1 MIRVRTLLAA
11 LVVMTALIGPVE
23 SRTQGA
29 TKEPSKSSPTLD
41 SARARWER
49 FTPAEKERARARYEH
64 FLAMTEEEREQ
75 LVESARR
82 LRERSDRVSSQLAA
96 PGSKAGEKLATLD
109 PEKRRAIV
117 HEIVTDESRAVGAR
131 IRNQFPEDWLKRLE
145 NANPQ
150 ERARCFREFRI
161 QQRNRVARYAIGELG
176 KRLGLAKAEIL
187 RLQELPGEERCAVV
201 LDLRKKLSTQEVDES
216 GLPPGITREQ
226 WDAWL
231 ALPPEEF
238 FDVFQ
243 RYRESRI
250 YAQQKRE
257 ASSTA
262 PPVSGK
268 AAHRETAE
276 ALRNLSEAVRTHP
289 DEVLALSDLSP
300 ADRRAKINADRRQ
313 RCLRAL
319 RDGHL
324 LSEPEIEALEKRP
337 DAEFFAEVRRLVWK
351 PAKPFWLKRLSGL
364 LHH

>member
-1 MIRVRTLLAA
+1 VIRVRTFLTA
-11 LVVMTALIGPVE
+11 LVVMTALLGPAE
-23 SRTQGA
+23 SRVQDA
-29 TKEPSKSSPTLD
+29 AKEPTKSSPTLD

-49 FTPAEKERARARYEH
+49 FTPEEKERARARYER

-82 LRERSDRVSSQLAA
+82 LRERSDRVSNQLGA
-96 PGSKAGEKLATLD
+96 PGSKAGEKLATMD
-109 PEKRRAIV
+109 PEKRRTLV

-145 NANPQ
+145 NAKPQ
-150 ERARCFREFRI
+150 DRARYFREFRI

-187 RLQELPGEERCAVV
+187 RLQELPGEERCAAV
-201 LDLRKKLSTQEVDES
+201 LDLRKKLSTQEVGES

-250 YAQQKRE
+250 FGQQKRE
-257 ASSTA
+257 ASPTS
-262 PPVSGK
+262 PPATGN
-268 AAHRETAE
+268 AAHREVGE
-276 ALRNLSEAVRTHP
+276 PLRALSEALRTHP

-300 ADRRAKINADRRQ
+300 ADRRAKINSDRRQ

-319 RDGHL
+319 RDGNL
-324 LSEPEIEALEKRP
+324 LSEPEIEGLEKLP
-337 DAEFFAEVRRLVWK
+337 DAEFFASVRRVLWK
-351 PAKPFWLKRLSGL
+351 PTKPSWFRRLSGVAPR
-364 LHH
+364 

>member
-1 MIRVRTLLAA
+1 VIRVRTLLAS
-11 LVVMTALIGPVE
+11 LVVLTALLGPVA
-23 SRTQGA
+23 SRTQDA
-29 TKEPSKSSPTLD
+29 SKETTKSSPTLD

-49 FTPAEKERARARYEH
+49 FTPEEKERARARYER

-82 LRERSDRVSSQLAA
+82 LRERSDRVSSQLGA
-96 PGSKAGEKLATLD
+96 PGSKAGEKLATMD
-109 PEKRRAIV
+109 PEKRRTIV

-145 NANPQ
+145 NAKPQ
-150 ERARCFREFRI
+150 DRARYFRQFRI

-176 KRLGLAKAEIL
+176 KRLALPKAEIV
-187 RLQELPGEERCAVV
+187 RLQELPGEERCAAV
-201 LDLRKKLSTQEVDES
+201 LDLRKKLSTQEVGES

-226 WDAWL
+226 WDTWL

-243 RYRESRI
+243 RYRESRVF
-250 YAQQKRE
+250 AGQKRE
-257 ASSTA
+257 PSPTTPPA
-262 PPVSGK
+262 PGN
-268 AAHRETAE
+268 AAHREASE
-276 ALRNLSEAVRTHP
+276 PLRALADALRTHP

-324 LSEPEIEALEKRP
+324 LPEPEIETLQGQP
-337 DAEFFAEVRRLVWK
+337 DAEFFASVRRVLWK
-351 PAKPFWLKRLSGL
+351 PAKPSWFRRMFGALPR
-364 LHH
+364 